1 MGFLKAG
8 DIISGQEG
16 RAFATINGEVHEMFY
31 VRNIRAVAEKRKSEI
46 RTLGKRGTQRKTAG
60 WSGTGSMTIYYVTS
74 KFRQLM
80 YKYIKTGID
89 TYFDITI
96 VNEDPSSTIGK
107 QTVTL
112 IDVNLDN
119 VVMAALDTEA
129 DELDEDCDFTWED
142 IDMPDLF
149 VDPVL
154 G

>member
-8 DIISGQEG
+8 DVISGQEG
-16 RAFATINGEVHEMFY
+16 RAFATINGENHEMFY
-31 VRNIRAVAEKRKSEI
+31 LRNIRAVAEKRKSEI
-46 RTLGKRGTQRKTAG
+46 RTLGKRGTQRKAAG
-60 WSGTGSMTIYYVTS
+60 WSGTGDMTIYYVTS
-74 KFRQLM
+74 KFRQMM
-80 YKYIKTGID
+80 YQYIKDGVD

-112 IDVNLDN
+112 MGVNLDD

-129 DELDEDCDFTWED
+129 DELDEDVSFTWED

-149 VDPVL
+149 TEPVL